1 VKPEAPRRWSGGDL
15 VVATGNPGK
24 AVEIADLLAPF
35 EVDVRRLGEFTDVLP
50 DETGTTFAANAI
62 IKAAAAAAAAGLPA
76 LADDSGL
83 AVAALDGAP
92 GIHSARWAEEA
103 GGFSEAMALLDQRLR
118 GNPDRRAAFHCAL
131 ALAWPDGVTRTVE
144 GIVEG
149 RLVFPPRGGFGFGY
163 DPIFVPTGDD
173 RTFGEMDPAEKSGRS
188 HRADAFRKLVAA
200 CFRT

>member
-1 VKPEAPRRWSGGDL
+1 M
-15 VVATGNPGK
+15 ATGNPGK

-35 EVDVRRLGEFTDVLP
+35 AVDVRRLGEFTDVLP

-131 ALAWPDGVTRTVE
+131 ALAWPAGVTRTVE

-163 DPIFVPTGDD
+163 DPIFVPAGDD